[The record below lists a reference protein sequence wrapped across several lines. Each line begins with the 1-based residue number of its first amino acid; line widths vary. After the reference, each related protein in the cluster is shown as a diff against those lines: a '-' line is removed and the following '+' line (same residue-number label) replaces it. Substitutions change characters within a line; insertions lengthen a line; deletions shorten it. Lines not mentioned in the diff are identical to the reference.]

1 MLSKKLV
8 STLGVLTA
16 TALAPAAAAHAA
28 PSPGPTEAARVL
40 TLGTQVGSEG
50 IRSPQADGI
59 IAVLIGAVSSPAGE
73 PPKGHLVQGREGG
86 AHGCPYCPHPPPYV
100 TTAPASIASDGLGV
114 SYSLRSAGAPSGN
127 AAPATQL
134 EPTGQE
140 YPNLPRSSNQH
151 ERNAGESDHAVAGG

>member
-8 STLGVLTA
+8 GTLGVLTA
-16 TALAPAAAAHAA
+16 TALAPAAVAHAA
-28 PSPGPTEAARVL
+28 PNPGPTEAARVL

-59 IAVLIGAVSSPAGE
+59 IAVLIAAVSNPAGE

-86 AHGCPYCPHPPPYV
+86 VHGCPYCPHPPSNV

-114 SYSLRSAGAPSGN
+114 FYSLRSAGVPSGN
-127 AAPATQL
+127 AALATQL

-140 YPNLPRSSNQH
+140 YPNLDGSSTGH
-151 ERNAGESDHAVAGG
+151 GRHAGESDHAVAGS

>member
-8 STLGVLTA
+8 GTLGVLTA
-16 TALAPAAAAHAA
+16 TALAPAAVAHAA
-28 PSPGPTEAARVL
+28 TSPGPTEAARVL

-59 IAVLIGAVSSPAGE
+59 IAVLIAAVSSPAGE

-100 TTAPASIASDGLGV
+100 TTAPASIASDGLGSPTACAV
-114 SYSLRSAGAPSGN
+114 PARP
-127 AAPATQL
+127 PAT
-134 EPTGQE
+134 P
-140 YPNLPRSSNQH
+140 LPRRSSSRPDRSIRTSPDPANEH
-151 ERNAGESDHAVAGG
+151 GRHAGESDHAVAGS